1 MPQQQMGICAE
12 EEGVKFT
19 LRKEPASESEVS
31 HSTRSKRAQE
41 HTGVS
46 QIGECETKQTSSCGV
61 ACSSG
66 RCGSQVKE
74 MEEQRR
80 KDLHTI
86 QNQQEEMKKLLREKE
101 EQVGRILDRASQQ
114 MEKSALRDAAI
125 WWLRLLLTCLPVIL
139 VLLLAVFQ
147 GWLPLFR

>member
-1 MPQQQMGICAE
+1 MNLQSDNRYSRLSPEELTRMNMPTQIPEEILPEAGIPERIDEALSDME
-12 EEGVKFT
+12 QTIST
-19 LRKEPASESEVS
+19 L
-31 HSTRSKRAQE
+31 TRQ
-41 HTGVS
+41 
-46 QIGECETKQTSSCGV
+46 TKQM
-61 ACSSG
+61 
-66 RCGSQVKE
+66 QVTLKE

>member
-1 MPQQQMGICAE
+1 MNLPSDNRYSRLSPEELTRMNMPTQIPEEILPEAGIPERIDEALSDME
-12 EEGVKFT
+12 QT
-19 LRKEPASESEVS
+19 ISAL
-31 HSTRSKRAQE
+31 TRQ
-41 HTGVS
+41 
-46 QIGECETKQTSSCGV
+46 TKQM
-61 ACSSG
+61 
-66 RCGSQVKE
+66 QVMLKE

-80 KDLHTI
+80 KDLCTI
-86 QNQQEEMKKLLREKE
+86 QNQQEEMKTLLREKE

>member
-1 MPQQQMGICAE
+1 MPQQQIGICAE

-31 HSTRSKRAQE
+31 HNTRSKRAQE

-66 RCGSQVKE
+66 RCGSQVSPTKE
-74 MEEQRR
+74 PHLTNLDPYLFGAGLFLLQFLCHNFSENGF
-80 KDLHTI
+80 DLS
-86 QNQQEEMKKLLREKE
+86 Q
-101 EQVGRILDRASQQ
+101 DCRA
-114 MEKSALRDAAI
+114 
-125 WWLRLLLTCLPVIL
+125 LTK
-139 VLLLAVFQ
+139 
-147 GWLPLFR
+147 

>member
-1 MPQQQMGICAE
+1 MNLQSGNRYSRLSPEELTRMNMPTQIPEEILPEAGIPE
-12 EEGVKFT
+12 RIDET
-19 LRKEPASESEVS
+19 LSDMEQTISAL
-31 HSTRSKRAQE
+31 TRQ
-41 HTGVS
+41 
-46 QIGECETKQTSSCGV
+46 TKQM
-61 ACSSG
+61 
-66 RCGSQVKE
+66 QVMLKE

-80 KDLHTI
+80 KDLCTI
-86 QNQQEEMKKLLREKE
+86 QNQQEEMKTLLREKE